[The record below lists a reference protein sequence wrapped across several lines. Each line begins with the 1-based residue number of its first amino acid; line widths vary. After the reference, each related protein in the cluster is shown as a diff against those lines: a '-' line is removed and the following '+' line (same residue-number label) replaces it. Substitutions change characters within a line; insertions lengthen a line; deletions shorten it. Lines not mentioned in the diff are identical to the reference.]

1 MIKKIYLSNNH
12 QIHPYA
18 IYVTG
23 LSHLWNYTSTLNVHI
38 NIVKIASK
46 NRINL
51 SNVIYNNVLT
61 QFYMIK
67 WKNFF

>member
-23 LSHLWNYTSTLNVHI
+23 LSHLWNFTSTLNVHI
-38 NIVKIASK
+38 NIVKIATK
-46 NRINL
+46 IRINL
-51 SNVIYNNVLT
+51 SNVI
-61 QFYMIK
+61 
-67 WKNFF
+67 